1 MFGLTTRNNW
11 NRDLFFDP
19 FRELDEMER
28 ALRGTDRGFGGFRT
42 DIIDDGDQY
51 RLEADLPGFRKED
64 IHVDVNDGRL
74 TISATRNNES
84 EEKKDGYVRRERS
97 YGSFTRSFDVSGI
110 DEDAIK
116 ARYADGVL
124 TLELPK
130 KPEEKPQPKR
140 IELV

>member
-1 MFGLTTRNNW
+1 M
-11 NRDLFFDP
+11 
-19 FRELDEMER
+19 
-28 ALRGTDRGFGGFRT
+28 
-42 DIIDDGDQY
+42 
-51 RLEADLPGFRKED
+51 
-64 IHVDVNDGRL
+64 DVNDGRL

-97 YGSFTRSFDVSGI
+97 YGSFTRFFDVSGI